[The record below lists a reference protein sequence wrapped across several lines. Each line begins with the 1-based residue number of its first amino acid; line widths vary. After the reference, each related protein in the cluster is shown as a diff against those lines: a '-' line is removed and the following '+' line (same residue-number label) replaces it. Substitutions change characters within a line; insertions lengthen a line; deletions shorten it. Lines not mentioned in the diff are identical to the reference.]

1 MRQGRWI
8 AVAAGLA
15 AGVTLVAPA
24 GAGVKSAASDKAILK
39 AAVLT
44 AADVPSTWVAAKQA
58 DSGSKNYKG
67 IAACKQIAAAMDSAH
82 RGPRALSPQF
92 TDPAPTSNA
101 LAQDTVYA
109 FKSVKVAQQYLA
121 PYEASNAASCYQQA
135 FTRASGGHG
144 QITVTPITNLQGV
157 GDQAVGLEASI
168 TGTDQSGQPVHVIA
182 DVIGVR
188 VGRGFAGF
196 NFLNNRVVIPQGV
209 AIVNAA
215 VARLTSAVK
224 G

>member
-1 MRQGRWI
+1 MRQRRWI
-8 AVAAGLA
+8 AVAAGFVA
-15 AGVTLVAPA
+15 AVTLMAPA
-24 GAGVKSAASDKAILK
+24 GAGVQSAPSDKAILM

-58 DSGSKNYKG
+58 DSGTKSYKA
-67 IAACKQIAAAMDSAH
+67 IAACKQIAAAMDMAH

-109 FKSVKVAQQYLA
+109 FKNVKVARQYLA

-135 FTRASGGHG
+135 FTKASRGQGHV
-144 QITVTPITNLQGV
+144 TVLPIANLQGV
-157 GDQAVGLEASI
+157 GDQAVGYEANI
-168 TGTDQSGQPVHVIA
+168 TGADQNGQPVHVIA
-182 DVIGVR
+182 DVIDVR
-188 VGRGFAGF
+188 VGRGFVGF
-196 NFLNNRVVIPQGV
+196 NFLNNKVVIPQGV

-215 VARLTSAVK
+215 VARLTSTVH